1 MKKTHPHVKVLYNG
15 VPGCEH
21 RLDLKADLDTPWVKE
36 GLDFITPFW
45 LGT

>member
-1 MKKTHPHVKVLYNG
+1 MKETHPDVKVLHNA

-21 RLDLKADLDTPWVKE
+21 RLDLKADLDTPWLKE